1 MSRAPSSETA
11 SFQAWRRARRRRLVR
26 PALVAAAVV
35 VLLGV
40 GAWVALYSS
49 AFSLRTVTIEGLAR
63 LSKQQVLDRAALPA
77 GRSLLRLD
85 PAAIAARVE
94 RLPPVAAATV
104 TRRWPHG
111 LLIKVTERHAVAA
124 VATGSDWMLV
134 DIHGV
139 AFATVA
145 ASPTGLVPL
154 HVGESMAGGGTAEA
168 RSALAVYRAL
178 SPVLRRQVVEL
189 RATSPASVSFQLS
202 NGREVVW
209 GSPTDNARKLAVLRA
224 LLPRH
229 AVRYDVSAP
238 GVAVT
243 S

>member
-1 MSRAPSSETA
+1 MSRAPSTETA
-11 SFQAWRRARRRRLVR
+11 SFQAWRRARRRRLLR
-26 PALVAAAVV
+26 PVLVTGAVV
-35 VLLGV
+35 CLLAV
-40 GAWVALYSS
+40 GAWIALYSS
-49 AFSLRTVTIEGLAR
+49 VFSLRTVTIEGIVR

-94 RLPPVAAATV
+94 RLPPVADATV
-104 TRRWPHG
+104 TRQWPHG
-111 LLIKVTERHAVAA
+111 LVIKVTERRPVAA
-124 VATGSDWMLV
+124 VATGSDWVLV
-134 DIHGV
+134 DIDGV
-139 AFATVA
+139 AFATVTA
-145 ASPTGLVPL
+145 APTGLVPV
-154 HVGESMAGGGTAEA
+154 HVGAAMADGGGADA
-168 RSALAVYRAL
+168 RSALTVYRAL
-178 SPVLRRQVVEL
+178 SPALRRQVVEL

-209 GSPTDNARKLAVLRA
+209 GSPTDNARKLAVLHA

>member
-1 MSRAPSSETA
+1 VLLS
-11 SFQAWRRARRRRLVR
+11 
-26 PALVAAAVV
+26 AAVV
-35 VLLGV
+35 CLVAV

-49 AFSLRTVTIEGLAR
+49 VFSLRTVTIEGLAR
-63 LSKQQVLDRAALPA
+63 LSKQQVLAQAALPG

-94 RLPPVAAATV
+94 RLPPVAHATV
-104 TRRWPHG
+104 TRHWPHG
-111 LLIKVTERHAVAA
+111 LVIKVTERRPVAA
-124 VATGSDWMLV
+124 VQTGSEWALV
-134 DIHGV
+134 DIDGV
-139 AFATVA
+139 AFATASA
-145 ASPTGLVPL
+145 APSNLVPVR
-154 HVGESMAGGGTAEA
+154 VGAEMTQGGAAEV
-168 RSALAVYRAL
+168 RSALTVYRAL
-178 SPVLRRQVVEL
+178 SERLRKQVVEL
-189 RATSPASVSFQLS
+189 RASSPASVSFQLR

>member
-1 MSRAPSSETA
+1 MTRDQAGETA
-11 SFQAWRRARRRRLVR
+11 SFQAWRRARRRRLLR
-26 PALVAAAVV
+26 PLLVTTAVV
-35 VLLGV
+35 CLIAV

-49 AFSLRTVTIEGLAR
+49 VFSLRTVTIEGLVR
-63 LSKQQVLDRAALPA
+63 LSKQQVLDRAALPG

-94 RLPPVAAATV
+94 RLPPVADATV

-111 LLIKVTERHAVAA
+111 LLIKVTERRPVAA
-124 VATGSDWMLV
+124 VATGSDWALV
-134 DIHGV
+134 DIDGV
-139 AFATVA
+139 AFATVSSA
-145 ASPTGLVPL
+145 PSSLVPVR
-154 HVGESMAGGGTAEA
+154 VGAAMSQGGAA
-168 RSALAVYRAL
+168 DVRSALAVYRAL
-178 SPVLRRQVVEL
+178 TATLRDQVVEL
-189 RATSPASVSFQLS
+189 RATSPASVSFQLR

-229 AVRYDVSAP
+229 AVRYDVSSP